1 MLFDKE
7 AVRAASDTLV
17 VAEEIGL
24 DIQFS
29 GNQALILCPCHN
41 DRHFG
46 SCFLTK
52 DGFRCYSCGHKGDVF
67 DLVEQVKHVS
77 FSEAVRIVANI
88 CGGEEL
94 FLADEDSLQSTMI
107 DSGYISK
114 KERQLI
120 GLSDSPV
127 FVSVGFVQDKDDVD
141 EGVHLESSY
150 GKNDELLG
158 YEVIERKLTSPLY
171 DLFLNNRPAFRQLVD
186 VYCIEAAQKAK
197 HIRDLLYEKPFDNSA
212 AGYLLRSI
220 HSKGLT
226 ETMERILSERI
237 FQIQKISLIHG
248 NGGLVNTGEAQSNTE
263 PLNAAAVSAIQ
274 NSIWKQQGAPF

>member
-7 AVRAASDTLV
+7 AVRAAADTLV

-52 DGFRCYSCGHKGDVF
+52 DGFRCFSCGHRGDIF
-67 DLVEQVKHVS
+67 DLVEHVKHVS
-77 FSEAVRIVANI
+77 FTEAVRTVANI

-94 FLADEDSLQSTMI
+94 FLTDEDSQQSTMV
-107 DSGYISK
+107 DSGYISRE
-114 KERQLI
+114 ERRLI

-127 FVSVGFVQDKDDVD
+127 FSTIGFVEDKDDVD
-141 EGVHLESSY
+141 EEVHLEKSY

-158 YEVIERKLTSPLY
+158 YEIMERRLISPLY

-186 VYCIEAAQKAK
+186 TYCIEAAGKARY
-197 HIRDLLYEKPFDNSA
+197 IRDLLHNKSSDNTTV
-212 AGYLLRSI
+212 GYLVRNI
-220 HSKGLT
+220 RSKGLT

-248 NGGLVNTGEAQSNTE
+248 NGSLVNTGDAQSNTE
-263 PLNAAAVSAIQ
+263 PLNAATVSAIQ